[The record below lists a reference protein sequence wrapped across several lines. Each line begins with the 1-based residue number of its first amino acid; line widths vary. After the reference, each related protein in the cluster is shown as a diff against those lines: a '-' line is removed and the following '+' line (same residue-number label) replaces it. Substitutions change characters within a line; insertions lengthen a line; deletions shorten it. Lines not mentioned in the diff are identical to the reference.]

1 MKRKRCIVLVL
12 FSLLTGVFGAC
23 QEGKNDL
30 NTNSHKDLRPAV
42 AVDAAVAAAAFL
54 LEGVEVTGE
63 LSPKS
68 EVAVKAE
75 VAGLVREVFVTE
87 WIRVVKGT
95 PLVRIDLGE
104 QEPMLRRAEAAIAG
118 AKANLMQARVMQTR
132 ASRELE
138 RMKEL
143 KESGLAT
150 RQALDDARTGEEAEG
165 ARVAAAAA
173 QISAAEEEMRQIRLR
188 LAKGLV
194 TAPIDGVVSER
205 RVNVGDLV
213 GEAGANQPL
222 FHIVD
227 NSVLNL
233 SVSAPSAALAALRR
247 GQTIEFMTDAFPG
260 RTFLGKIKY
269 INPSVGNTDR
279 SVRVMAEVHNG
290 TGELKGGLFVKG
302 RVITKR
308 REGVVLVPR
317 DSLLSWNV
325 AGGTASI
332 YVVEKERARRRE
344 VRTGAVDGGGVEI
357 VSGLKSGEQYVV
369 RGAFNVRNDDR
380 LLITSGKPGV
390 EK

>member
-1 MKRKRCIVLVL
+1 
-12 FSLLTGVFGAC
+12 
-23 QEGKNDL
+23 
-30 NTNSHKDLRPAV
+30 
-42 AVDAAVAAAAFL
+42 
-54 LEGVEVTGE
+54 
-63 LSPKS
+63 
-68 EVAVKAE
+68 
-75 VAGLVREVFVTE
+75 
-87 WIRVVKGT
+87 
-95 PLVRIDLGE
+95 
-104 QEPMLRRAEAAIAG
+104 MLRRAEAAIAG
-118 AKANLMQARVMQTR
+118 AKANLMQAQVMQTR

>member
-1 MKRKRCIVLVL
+1 MKRKHCIVLVM
-12 FSLLTGVFGAC
+12 FSLLTGVFVAC
-23 QEGKNDL
+23 QESKNDL

-42 AVDAAVAAAAFL
+42 AVDAAVATAAFL
-54 LEGVEVTGE
+54 LEGVDVTGE

-87 WIRVVKGT
+87 WIPVVKGT

-104 QEPMLRRAEAAIAG
+104 QESVLRRAEAANAG
-118 AKANLMQARVMQTR
+118 AKANLMQAQVMQTR

-173 QISAAEEEMRQIRLR
+173 QIRAAEEEMRQIRLH

-233 SVSAPSAALAALRR
+233 SVSAPSSALAALRR

-260 RTFLGKIKY
+260 KTFCGKIKY

-344 VRTGAVDGGGVEI
+344 VRTGVVDGGGVEI
-357 VSGLKSGEQYVV
+357 VSGLKSGEQYVA
-369 RGAFNVRNDDR
+369 RGAFNVKNDDR